1 MNNQINS
8 ELVFSISIE
17 DLQYEA
23 MERLSRELTEEEIDI
38 AKKGLMWGLM
48 TDIDSVY
55 GAIFEDMIPNAHRK
69 RPS

>member
-1 MNNQINS
+1 MNREKNT
-8 ELVFSISIE
+8 EYVFAISLE

-23 MERLSRELTEEEIDI
+23 MERIGRELNEEEIED

-55 GAIFEDMIPNAHRK
+55 GAIFEDMIQNVH
-69 RPS
+69 

>member
-1 MNNQINS
+1 MYNMNREKNT
-8 ELVFSISIE
+8 EYVFAISLE

-23 MERLSRELTEEEIDI
+23 KQRIDRELNEEEVED

-55 GAIFEDMIPNAHRK
+55 GAIFEDMIQNVH
-69 RPS
+69 